1 MEKFYIDY
9 YDILIVGIDLIGFD
23 VNIINELV
31 FTIIL
36 YLFLL
41 HILLEG
47 EY

>member
-1 MEKFYIDY
+1 MEKFFVDCF
-9 YDILIVGIDLIGFD
+9 DILIVGIDFIEFD
-23 VNIINELV
+23 VKIISEFI

-41 HILLEG
+41 HIHLEG